1 MRRKRKY
8 YPDEIEEGE
17 EEEVA
22 YHTQEVQGEVASS
35 WREGDREGEV
45 EEEEEGEGWMMTW
58 SPENRR
64 KEICLTG

>member
-45 EEEEEGEGWMMTW
+45 EGEEEGEG
-58 SPENRR
+58 
-64 KEICLTG
+64 